1 MPADNKRLSGR
12 KKADNAVG
20 PFVRIHRTASFAVT
34 LQLCLRRPTF
44 SVAPEKVGKKKRLG
58 TRYIARSRARF
69 IFNALFGR
77 KANTL
82 PIVYGSDECTT
93 RICGQTASISFL
105 LISGI
110 LGRLRCY
117 TAYRVLAA
125 IFFYGL
131 ILWHCGTIRFASGV
145 SFCILFLTRQTEPNC
160 KPAKRLQFG
169 EDEQRNG
176 RDLPLAAGRGMWSL

>member
-1 MPADNKRLSGR
+1 MVFGYLRGAGAPPACPDSPNFLFCGYTAAVASQTHFFCLARKSGQKDAPGRGLYCALTCAIFLAAPRPERPDGR
-12 KKADNAVG
+12 K
-20 PFVRIHRTASFAVT
+20 TVT
-34 LQLCLRRPTF
+34 ILIAF
-44 SVAPEKVGKKKRLG
+44 GSGK
-58 TRYIARSRARF
+58 
-69 IFNALFGR
+69 
-77 KANTL
+77 
-82 PIVYGSDECTT
+82 CTT
-93 RICGQTASISFL
+93 RICGQTASISVL

-176 RDLPLAAGRGMWSL
+176 RDLPLAAGRGIA